1 MITAPVF
8 CAARMIPGF
17 GIFSGPLG
25 PSGVIA
31 IKDGGL
37 FNTFTISGKISD
49 PPLELHPQSSRH
61 PSFDPILEISS
72 ASRLVPVKP

>member
-1 MITAPVF
+1 MCQFINCQFFVEKTEIGMITAPVF

-37 FNTFTISGKISD
+37 FNTFTISGKISKTVF
-49 PPLELHPQSSRH
+49 ELM
-61 PSFDPILEISS
+61 
-72 ASRLVPVKP
+72 AN